1 MAGHKTTHTQLER
14 FRLIDSLFA
23 DGEVI
28 TFEAILDFLRTEL
41 RDSLLSESS
50 LRRDFRYM
58 KNELKAPLAYD
69 KKLHGWYYTKPFKL
83 PVEGFSDDEILYLKL
98 IRRLVGQNSNDD
110 FLYQSFDK
118 LLEKI
123 TPEITNDQHET
134 PKQVR
139 GDSTQVQGDD
149 IQPHGD
155 SLRHAEQSCH
165 AELVSASLS
174 NRFYIAPRPKPLID
188 DDVVEKVVEAIKNNY
203 FLDFNY
209 FSKWEPEER
218 HRKIMPFQL
227 VFDAGS
233 LFLYGAGIKTPD
245 NPRLFKLSKM
255 HNVEILYS
263 KTFLLPQNFRF
274 REAFET
280 GRFGAFQYDEEY
292 EFAIEFYGE
301 ARSTIRE
308 NIWADN
314 QTIEIDKKEG
324 AVKLVFTTSQWIPVL
339 RWVLSFGAN
348 ARPLEPDWFVEEWKK
363 NVFKMYENLNN

>member
-28 TFEAILDFLRTEL
+28 PFEMILDFLRREL

-50 LRRDFRYM
+50 VRRDFRYM

-69 KKLHGWYYTKPFKL
+69 KKLHGWHYTKPFKL
-83 PVEGFSDDEILYLKL
+83 PAEGFSDDEILYLKL

-110 FLYQSFDK
+110 FLYKSFDK

-123 TPEITNDQHET
+123 TPLNQ
-134 PKQVR
+134 
-139 GDSTQVQGDD
+139 
-149 IQPHGD
+149 
-155 SLRHAEQSCH
+155 
-165 AELVSASLS
+165 ASLS

-188 DDVVEKVVEAIKNNY
+188 EGVVEKVLEAIKNNY
-203 FLDFNY
+203 LLDFNY

-218 HRKIMPFQL
+218 HRKIMPYQL

-245 NPRLFKLSKM
+245 KPRLFKLSKM
-255 HNVEILYS
+255 HNVEILYLN
-263 KTFLLPQNFRF
+263 TFKLPQNFRF
-274 REAFET
+274 REDFET

-301 ARSTIRE
+301 ARRIIRE
-308 NIWADN
+308 NVWADN

-339 RWVLSFGAN
+339 MWVLSFGAN
-348 ARPLEPDWFVEEWKK
+348 ARPLEPDWFVEEWTK
-363 NVFKMYENLNN
+363 NVLKMYENLNN

>member
-14 FRLIDSLFA
+14 FRLIDSLLA

-28 TFEAILDFLRTEL
+28 SFEKILDFLRTEL
-41 RDSLLSESS
+41 RDFLLSESS

-69 KKLHGWYYTKPFKL
+69 KKLHGWHYTKPFKL
-83 PVEGFSDDEILYLKL
+83 PADGFRDDEILYLKL
-98 IRRLVGQNSNDD
+98 IRGLVGQNSNDD

-123 TPEITNDQHET
+123 TPEKMPVEPLNAVVEPKKAVVEPVET
-134 PKQVR
+134 TLQ
-139 GDSTQVQGDD
+139 D
-149 IQPHGD
+149 
-155 SLRHAEQSCH
+155 
-165 AELVSASLS
+165 
-174 NRFYIAPRPKPLID
+174 RFYIAPRPKPLID
-188 DDVVEKVVEAIKNNY
+188 EGVVKKILEAIKNNY
-203 FLDFNY
+203 LLDFNY
-209 FSKWEPEER
+209 FSKWEPEEK

-233 LFLYGAGIKTPD
+233 LFLYGAGLKTPD
-245 NPRLFKLSKM
+245 KPRLFKLSKM

-263 KTFLLPQNFRF
+263 NTFKLPKNFRF
-274 REAFET
+274 REDFET

-339 RWVLSFGAN
+339 RWVLSFGEN
-348 ARPLEPDWFVEEWKK
+348 ACPLEPDWFVEEWKK
-363 NVFKMYENLNN
+363 SILKMFDYIKK